1 MDAVA
6 WIKWAVAIV
15 SEYWKALAGTG
26 VTSAGLVV
34 LAWVRGVM
42 VGRTARTIYEH
53 IEGKNDTVRRRMG
66 PSLPVIEEAL
76 GFSTRRQNARRCMA
90 G

>member
-34 LAWVRGVM
+34 LAWVHSGAYYAT
-42 VGRTARTIYEH
+42 GTEP
-53 IEGKNDTVRRRMG
+53 N
-66 PSLPVIEEAL
+66 
-76 GFSTRRQNARRCMA
+76 
-90 G
+90 